1 MTDYEIHKA
10 AGVMLRGRKQLVVRS
25 KNRKHFVEPG
35 GKLDPGET
43 SEQALVRELNEEL
56 SITVNESDLEFFGT
70 YYAIAAGSSRK
81 KLRMDVY
88 MVDAWRGEPK
98 PSREIR
104 ELAWISSAIPTG
116 MQVGSILEHDVIP
129 HLLAQNL
136 ID

>member
-1 MTDYEIHKA
+1 MSDYEVHKA
-10 AGVMLRGRKQLVVRS
+10 AGIMLRGRKQLVVRS
-25 KNRKHFVEPG
+25 KNRQHFVEPG
-35 GKLDPGET
+35 GKLDAGET

-56 SITVNESDLEFFGT
+56 SIDVEESDLEFFGT

-88 MVDAWRGEPK
+88 MVNTWKGDPK
-98 PSREIR
+98 PSREIK
-104 ELAWISSAIPTG
+104 ELAWISSTIPEG
-116 MQVGSILEHDVIP
+116 MKVGSILEHDVIP